1 MLDTRHLQVL
11 NFDTWLYRHGTQE
24 VEICRLAGGL
34 VFPQGRNPGY
44 ALLAMMLKDFEPGF
58 QDRRIFTLE
67 DLETDDTDALIRWC
81 AELSRTLRAGW
92 YGNVL
97 STPTMASLEMWNR
110 RQTANFDPPFTL
122 YAAPLLKKDNPAD
135 SFAYGARRIQER
147 RVMGR
152 SSLEITATPK
162 IAPALLAVGPE
173 CADGKGIEAHPHVAA
188 LCFMVASMDF
198 YSAPAVGG
206 IEEPLTEHLGL
217 RELWK
222 ERYGD

>member
-1 MLDTRHLQVL
+1 MLDTRNLQIL
-11 NFDTWLYRHGTQE
+11 GFDSWLYRHGTQE
-24 VEICRLAGGL
+24 VEVSRLAGGL

-44 ALLAMMLKDFEPGF
+44 AVLGMMLKHHEPGF

-97 STPTMASLEMWNR
+97 NSPTMANLETWNR

-122 YAAPLLKKDNPAD
+122 LAAPLLRKENAAD
-135 SFAYGARRIQER
+135 CFAYAVRRIQER

-152 SSLEITATPK
+152 SSLEIAATPK
-162 IAPALLAVGPE
+162 IGPALLGVGAE

-188 LCFMVASMDF
+188 LCFLVAAMDF
-198 YSAPAVGG
+198 YSTPAIGG
-206 IEEPLTEHLGL
+206 PEQKFTEIQRLSDIWN
-217 RELWK
+217 R
-222 ERYGD
+222 RNR